1 MSEFSKQRSK
11 AIEWMYERR
20 DNPVKWWRWTV
31 LTAHNNDPKT
41 LALDERTAFLIFA
54 DLVHDGLFLPC
65 VQGDGLEAYL
75 MNPSK
80 EEQWKEAISPT
91 RYWFKQNTWRI
102 FEWVLS
108 AIVGGVVSIGV
119 SDLWDRLIGG

>member
-1 MSEFSKQRSK
+1 MSLL
-11 AIEWMYERR
+11 Y
-20 DNPVKWWRWTV
+20 
-31 LTAHNNDPKT
+31 
-41 LALDERTAFLIFA
+41 
-54 DLVHDGLFLPC
+54 GY
-65 VQGDGLEAYL
+65 GLEAYL